1 MTPDDYKAA
10 LASALVEFSSE
21 TMFVEL
27 VAVEDGEF
35 QGYSYESF
43 IETYYLCKLNMK

>member
-35 QGYSYESF
+35 QGNLMKTLIS
-43 IETYYLCKLNMK
+43 IQLYLII